1 MAILSSDFIA
11 ELNAKV
17 INPAFEV
24 ARTNYNGVLSRV
36 GHGAARQPEGGYKL
50 NWLNQQIGAG
60 GNTVNGAILAAA
72 TTIVVDNGSF
82 FRAGMQISVKNSD
95 EVILVTAVSGN
106 SLTVIRGFGGTTA
119 VNIADNAVITIDS
132 TGREENS
139 LGVDDGIFE
148 PNPTENYFQTLD
160 TQITLSRRALAQA
173 QIGNYNEMQTQL
185 AERVNQLTIQLN
197 RMLIRGRKATATIGG
212 KVHTYS
218 GGMIYHTEQ
227 TGGYAV
233 DNAAAALTFAKID
246 DLVEQI
252 VLRGG
257 KTDTIAVNTRLARA
271 IQALVNANY
280 TSQRLSENLNDRGG
294 LVTLTS
300 DLPILGQINS
310 IVVDTS
316 LNDGELLMFD
326 STKPKIIPMASGNA
340 NADGNW
346 RTLDS
351 TQKGQDGES
360 IRIVGD
366 FGIEMNSFKTNLARL
381 YNIG

>member
-1 MAILSSDFIA
+1 MAILSADFLA

-24 ARTNYNGVLSRV
+24 ARTNYTGVLSRISYGV
-36 GHGAARQPEGGYKL
+36 ARQPESGYKL
-50 NWLNQQIGAG
+50 SWLNQQIGAG

-72 TTIVVDNGSF
+72 TTITVDNGSF
-82 FRAGMQISVKNSD
+82 FRAGMQVSVKNSN

-106 SLTVIRGFGGTTA
+106 DLTVVRGFGGTTA
-119 VNIADNAVITIDS
+119 ANIADNAVLTIDS

-139 LGVDDGIFE
+139 IGVDDGIFE
-148 PNPTENYFQTLD
+148 PNPSENYFQTLD

-173 QIGNYNEMQTQL
+173 QIGNYNDMQIQL

-212 KVHTYS
+212 KLHTYS

-233 DNAAAALTFAKID
+233 DNATAALTFAKID

-257 KTDTIAVNTRLARA
+257 KTDTIAVNTRLARV
-271 IQALVNANY
+271 IQKLVNANY
-280 TSQRLSENLNDRGG
+280 SSQRLREHLADRDA
-294 LVTLTS
+294 LVSLTS

-310 IVVDTS
+310 IIVDTS
-316 LNDGELLMFD
+316 LNDSELLMFD
-326 STKPKIIPMASGNA
+326 SMKPKIIPMASGNA

-381 YNIG
+381 HNIG